1 MCVDLAQ
8 CQGIFVI
15 FKFYDLWE
23 KRGTMAEQSAVAGF
37 NQGINLLPDGQ
48 SAEALECLWH
58 AAELKQ
64 QTAANKRQLGFSL
77 IELMVVVLV
86 LSVLL
91 AIAISSI
98 ASITRIYRIAGDGRG
113 ITAELV
119 VARMRAAA
127 DFTHARV
134 YVDLSG
140 NTFHLE
146 VWNKASG
153 CWKTDGDANACTQTS
168 SPVTPLAQGDTFGF
182 GSITTGPTAA
192 AGAAAQ
198 APACTAGVAGAAA
211 GANIANTACIEIN
224 SRGYP
229 VDSTNKIV
237 ASDAIYLT
245 NNQKLYSAIAVSI
258 SGQPTAYSYS
268 GSMWAPF

>member
-1 MCVDLAQ
+1 
-8 CQGIFVI
+8 
-15 FKFYDLWE
+15 
-23 KRGTMAEQSAVAGF
+23 MAEHFDVAGF
-37 NQGINLLPDGQ
+37 KEGLNLLRDGQ
-48 SAEALECLWH
+48 LAEPPEYLRHTAKW
-58 AAELKQ
+58 KQ
-64 QTAANKRQLGFSL
+64 QTAANNGQLGFSL
-77 IELMVVVLV
+77 VELMVVVLI
-86 LSVLL
+86 LSILL

-113 ITAELV
+113 IAAELV

-134 YVDLSG
+134 YVNLNG
-140 NTFHLE
+140 NSFHLE

-153 CWKTDGDANACTQTS
+153 CWKTDGDANACTQST

-182 GSITTGPTAA
+182 GSITAGPTAA
-192 AGAAAQ
+192 TGAAAQ

-211 GANIANTACIEIN
+211 GANIANTSCIEIN

-229 VDSTNKIV
+229 VDSTNTIV

-245 NNQKLYSAIAVSI
+245 NDQKLYSAIAVSI

-268 GSMWAPF
+268 GSTWAPF

>member
-1 MCVDLAQ
+1 MPEHSTHAEFK
-8 CQGIFVI
+8 QGI
-15 FKFYDLWE
+15 
-23 KRGTMAEQSAVAGF
+23 KR
-37 NQGINLLPDGQ
+37 LRDGQ
-48 SAEALECLWH
+48 SAETLEYLRR
-58 AAELKQ
+58 AAALKQ
-64 QTAANKRQLGFSL
+64 RTAANKRQLGFSL
-77 IELMVVVLV
+77 VELMVVVLV
-86 LSVLL
+86 LGVLL
-91 AIAISSI
+91 AIAISSVE
-98 ASITRIYRIAGDGRG
+98 SITRIYRIAGDGRG
-113 ITAELV
+113 IAAELV

-134 YVDLSG
+134 YVDLNG

-153 CWKTDGDANACTQTS
+153 CWKTDGDANACTQTT

-192 AGAAAQ
+192 TGAAAQ

-229 VDSTNKIV
+229 VDSANKIV

-258 SGQPTAYSYS
+258 SGQPTAYSYR
-268 GSMWAPF
+268 GSTWAPF